1 MRNRLSITIAAGALL
16 MVVGLAPGAAGA
28 HNGGV
33 QAGCYQGA
41 PVAAVNLSNYNG
53 TNTVSVKVD
62 GGPELTAGTFGSSYS
77 AIYQLGDPYV
87 AHQVVYSVVAHDDPT
102 NSHGWSPS
110 GTLNVP
116 ACLTPTTTTAA
127 ATTTTSSTT
136 TTSTTIAETTT
147 TVPATTTTDVDDDEE
162 TTTTVAETTTTVPGT
177 TTTLPAVTTT
187 TAGRLPDTGTT
198 SSTLAGLAATIIGM
212 GALLMFMRRRA

>member
-33 QAGCYQGA
+33 SAGCYQGA
-41 PVAAVNLSNYNG
+41 PRAVVNLSNYNG

-77 AIYQLGDPYV
+77 ATYQLGDPYTPHV
-87 AHQVVYSVVAHDDPT
+87 VVYSVVAHDDPA

-147 TVPATTTTDVDDDEE
+147 TEASTTTTERPTRPSE
-162 TTTTVAETTTTVPGT
+162 PERPTTTMPT
-177 TTTLPAVTTT
+177 TTT
-187 TAGRLPDTGTT
+187 TAISYRLPDTGTT